1 MGTLMEYIYNDGGR
15 SKYFKGKAG
24 DCVCRAISIA
34 SNRDY
39 KEVYDSLKKALGTPR
54 NGVFTKNKAFKDWM
68 VANGFVWTPCSG
80 IGVKT
85 SVHFIEGELPKG
97 RLVCSVAKHYVAVVD
112 DKVYDTWDSRYNSFN
127 EVRRIYGYWEY
138 KEKIKYR

>member
-15 SKYFKGKAG
+15 SKYFKGKAE

-54 NGVFTKNKAFKDWM
+54 NGVFTTNKAFKDWM

-85 SVHFIEGELPKG
+85 TVHFIAGELPKG

-112 DKVYDTWDSRYNSFN
+112 NKVYDTWDSRYNSFN

-138 KEKIKYR
+138 KGKN

>member
-15 SKYFKGKAG
+15 SKYFKGKAR

-54 NGVFTKNKAFKDWM
+54 NGVFTKNTDFKDWM

-112 DKVYDTWDSRYNSFN
+112 NKVYDTWDSRYNSFK

-138 KEKIKYR
+138 KGKN

>member
-1 MGTLMEYIYNDGGR
+1 MRTLMKYIYNDGGR
-15 SKYFKGKAG
+15 SKYFKGKAN

-39 KEVYDSLKKALGTPR
+39 KEVYNSLKKALGTPR
-54 NGVFTKNKAFKDWM
+54 NGVFTTNKAFKDWM

-112 DKVYDTWDSRYNSFN
+112 NKVYDTWDSRYNSFN

-138 KEKIKYR
+138 KGKN

>member
-15 SKYFKGKAG
+15 SKYFKGKAR

-39 KEVYDSLKKALGTPR
+39 KEVYDSLKMTLGTPR
-54 NGVFTKNKAFKDWM
+54 NGVFIKNKAFKNWM

-112 DKVYDTWDSRYNSFN
+112 NKVYDTWDSRYNSFN

-138 KEKIKYR
+138 KGKN

>member
-15 SKYFKGKAG
+15 SKYFKGKAE

-68 VANGFVWTPCSG
+68 VANGFVWVPCSG

-138 KEKIKYR
+138 KGKN

>member
-15 SKYFKGKAG
+15 SKYFKGKAR

-39 KEVYDSLKKALGTPR
+39 KEVYDSLKKTLGTPR
-54 NGVFTKNKAFKDWM
+54 NGVFVKNKAFKNWM

-112 DKVYDTWDSRYNSFN
+112 NKVYDTWDSRYNSFN

-138 KEKIKYR
+138 EGKN

>member
-15 SKYFKGKAG
+15 SKYFKGKAE

-54 NGVFTKNKAFKDWM
+54 NGVFTTNKAFKDWM

-127 EVRRIYGYWEY
+127 EIRRIYGYWEY
-138 KEKIKYR
+138 KGKN

>member
-1 MGTLMEYIYNDGGR
+1 MEYIYNDGGR
-15 SKYFKGKAG
+15 SKYFKGKAE

-54 NGVFTKNKAFKDWM
+54 NGVFTTNKAFKDWM

-138 KEKIKYR
+138 KGKN

>member
-15 SKYFKGKAG
+15 SKYFKGKAN

-54 NGVFTKNKAFKDWM
+54 NGVFAQNKAFKDWM
-68 VANGFVWTPCSG
+68 AANGFVWTPCSG

-138 KEKIKYR
+138 KGKN

>member
-15 SKYFKGKAG
+15 SKYFKGKAE

-34 SNRDY
+34 SNKDY
-39 KEVYDSLKKALGTPR
+39 KEVYDSLKKAVGTPR
-54 NGVFTKNKAFKDWM
+54 NGVFTTNKAFKDWM

-138 KEKIKYR
+138 KGKN

>member
-15 SKYFKGKAG
+15 SKYFKGKAE

-39 KEVYDSLKKALGTPR
+39 KEVYDNLKKALGTPR
-54 NGVFTKNKAFKDWM
+54 NGVFTTNKAFKDWM

-97 RLVCSVAKHYVAVVD
+97 RLVCSVANHYVAVVD

-138 KEKIKYR
+138 KGKN

>member
-15 SKYFKGKAG
+15 SKYFKGKAR

-54 NGVFTKNKAFKDWM
+54 NGVFTTNKAFKDWM

-80 IGVKT
+80 IGVKA

-138 KEKIKYR
+138 KGKN

>member
-15 SKYFKGKAG
+15 SKYFKGKAR

-39 KEVYDSLKKALGTPR
+39 KEVYDRLKKALGTPR
-54 NGVFTKNKAFKDWM
+54 NGVFTTNKAFKDWM

-112 DKVYDTWDSRYNSFN
+112 NKVYDTWDSRYNSFN

-138 KEKIKYR
+138 KGKN

>member
-15 SKYFKGKAG
+15 SKYFKGKAE

-39 KEVYDSLKKALGTPR
+39 KEVYNSLKKALGTPR
-54 NGVFTKNKAFKDWM
+54 NGVFTTNKAFKDWM

-127 EVRRIYGYWEY
+127 EIRRIYGYWEY
-138 KEKIKYR
+138 KGKN

>member
-15 SKYFKGKAG
+15 SKYFKGKAE

-54 NGVFTKNKAFKDWM
+54 NGVFTTNKAFKDWM

-138 KEKIKYR
+138 KGKN

>member
-1 MGTLMEYIYNDGGR
+1 M
-15 SKYFKGKAG
+15 
-24 DCVCRAISIA
+24 
-34 SNRDY
+34 
-39 KEVYDSLKKALGTPR
+39 YDSLKKTLGTPR
-54 NGVFTKNKAFKDWM
+54 NGVFVKNKAFKNWM

-112 DKVYDTWDSRYNSFN
+112 NKVYDTWDSRYNSFN
-127 EVRRIYGYWEY
+127 EVRRIYGYWGY
-138 KEKIKYR
+138 KGKN

>member
-15 SKYFKGKAG
+15 SKYFKGKAE

-54 NGVFTKNKAFKDWM
+54 NGVFTTNKAFKDWM
-68 VANGFVWTPCSG
+68 VANGFVWAPCSG

-138 KEKIKYR
+138 KGKN

>member
-1 MGTLMEYIYNDGGR
+1 MRTLMKYIYNDGGR
-15 SKYFKGKAG
+15 SKYFKGKAY

-39 KEVYDSLKKALGTPR
+39 KEVYDSLKKALVSPR
-54 NGVFTKNKAFKDWM
+54 TGVFTKNKAFKDWM

-112 DKVYDTWDSRYNSFN
+112 NKVYDTWDSRYNSFN

-138 KEKIKYR
+138 KGKN

>member
-15 SKYFKGKAG
+15 SKYFKGKAE

-39 KEVYDSLKKALGTPR
+39 KEVDDSLKKALGTPR
-54 NGVFTKNKAFKDWM
+54 NGVFTTNKAFKDWM

-138 KEKIKYR
+138 KGKN

>member
-15 SKYFKGKAG
+15 SKYFKGKAE

-39 KEVYDSLKKALGTPR
+39 KEVYDSLKKALGAPR
-54 NGVFTKNKAFKDWM
+54 NGVFTTNKAFKDWM

-138 KEKIKYR
+138 KGKN

>member
-15 SKYFKGKAG
+15 SKYFKGKAE

-39 KEVYDSLKKALGTPR
+39 KEVYDSLKKAVGTPR
-54 NGVFTKNKAFKDWM
+54 NGVFTTNKSFKDWM

-97 RLVCSVAKHYVAVVD
+97 RLVCSVANHYVAVVD

-138 KEKIKYR
+138 KGKN

>member
-1 MGTLMEYIYNDGGR
+1 MGALMEYIYNDGGR
-15 SKYFKGKAG
+15 SKYFKGKAE

-54 NGVFTKNKAFKDWM
+54 NGVFTTNKAFKDWM

-138 KEKIKYR
+138 KGKN

>member
-15 SKYFKGKAG
+15 SKYFKGKAE

-39 KEVYDSLKKALGTPR
+39 KEVYESLKKALGTPR
-54 NGVFTKNKAFKDWM
+54 NGVFTTNKAFKDWM

-138 KEKIKYR
+138 KGKN

>member
-1 MGTLMEYIYNDGGR
+1 MGTLMEYIYNDGGT

-138 KEKIKYR
+138 KGKN

>member
-15 SKYFKGKAG
+15 SKYFKGKAN

-54 NGVFTKNKAFKDWM
+54 NGVFAQNKAFKDWM

-97 RLVCSVAKHYVAVVD
+97 RLVCSATKHYVAVVD
-112 DKVYDTWDSRYNSFN
+112 NKVYDTWDSRYNSFN

-138 KEKIKYR
+138 KGKN

>member
-15 SKYFKGKAG
+15 SKYFKGKAE

-54 NGVFTKNKAFKDWM
+54 NGVFTTNKAFKDWM
-68 VANGFVWTPCSG
+68 VANGFVWTSCSG

-97 RLVCSVAKHYVAVVD
+97 RLVCSVANHYVAVVD

-138 KEKIKYR
+138 KGKN

>member
-15 SKYFKGKAG
+15 SKYFKGKAR

-54 NGVFTKNKAFKDWM
+54 NGVFTTNKAFKDWM

-138 KEKIKYR
+138 KGKN

>member
-1 MGTLMEYIYNDGGR
+1 MRTLMKYIYNDGGR
-15 SKYFKGKAG
+15 SKYFKGKAN

-54 NGVFTKNKAFKDWM
+54 NGVFTTNKAFKDWM

-138 KEKIKYR
+138 KGKN

>member
-15 SKYFKGKAG
+15 SKYFKGKAR

-54 NGVFTKNKAFKDWM
+54 NGVFTTNKAFKNWM

-112 DKVYDTWDSRYNSFN
+112 NKVYDTWDSRYNSFN

-138 KEKIKYR
+138 KGKN

>member
-1 MGTLMEYIYNDGGR
+1 MRTLMKYIYNDGGR
-15 SKYFKGKAG
+15 SKYFKGKAN

-54 NGVFTKNKAFKDWM
+54 NGVLVQNKAFKDWM

-97 RLVCSVAKHYVAVVD
+97 RLVCSVTKHYVAVVD
-112 DKVYDTWDSRYNSFN
+112 NKVYDTCDSRYNSFN
-127 EVRRIYGYWEY
+127 EVIRIYGYWEY
-138 KEKIKYR
+138 KGKN

>member
-15 SKYFKGKAG
+15 SKYFKGKAE

-54 NGVFTKNKAFKDWM
+54 NGVFTTNKAFKDWM

-80 IGVKT
+80 IGVKA

-138 KEKIKYR
+138 KGKN

>member
-15 SKYFKGKAG
+15 SKYFKGKAE

-39 KEVYDSLKKALGTPR
+39 KEVYDSLKKAVGTPR
-54 NGVFTKNKAFKDWM
+54 NGVFTTNKAFKDWM

-97 RLVCSVAKHYVAVVD
+97 RLVCSVANHYVAVVD

-138 KEKIKYR
+138 KGKN

>member
-1 MGTLMEYIYNDGGR
+1 MRTLMKYIYNDGGR
-15 SKYFKGKAG
+15 SKYFKGKAN

-54 NGVFTKNKAFKDWM
+54 NGVFVQNKAFKDWM
-68 VANGFVWTPCSG
+68 VANGFVWAPCSG

-97 RLVCSVAKHYVAVVD
+97 RLVCSVTKHYVAVVD
-112 DKVYDTWDSRYNSFN
+112 NKVYDTWDSRYNSFK

-138 KEKIKYR
+138 KGKN

>member
-15 SKYFKGKAG
+15 SKYFKGKAE

-54 NGVFTKNKAFKDWM
+54 NGVFTTNKAFKDWM

-97 RLVCSVAKHYVAVVD
+97 RLVCSVAKHYVAVID

-138 KEKIKYR
+138 KGKN